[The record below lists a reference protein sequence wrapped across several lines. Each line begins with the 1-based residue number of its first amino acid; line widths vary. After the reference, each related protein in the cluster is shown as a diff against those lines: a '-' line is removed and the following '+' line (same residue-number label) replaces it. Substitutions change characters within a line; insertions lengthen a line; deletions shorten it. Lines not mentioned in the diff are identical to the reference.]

1 MNANV
6 KTIRFN
12 MANHSKKVMLY
23 ILNNLSNY
31 THNSRIVIRK
41 KPETETIC
49 SQVNVNVSNFNKI
62 TTCISKLVKQTQ
74 TISKVSKA
82 NFKVNHVLLL
92 VPPLIVLTNT
102 RFNSQVLKHS
112 SVLEVPVGFMSKS
125 KNNEHF
131 YNQLLRSKTI
141 NCIPTGLDNSTSLI
155 KSIKACLGIS
165 SSESPTNNI
174 LGKELK
180 QFQSGTKLNKENFS
194 PEVMHK
200 QLISFVEGYWFALE
214 GVILQN
220 SSWKPYWY
228 IGFCI
233 FTVWLVYNAKLTMS
247 TFSPNI
253 THSTTKFNNAKGAE
267 EAKEKMK
274 KYIVEFFKTP
284 DKFTVLSGK
293 LPRGVLLVGLTATG
307 TTLLAKAEMAGEA
320 RVPFFYTTC
329 LGSEFDEVCVGAEAR
344 RVRELFRRA
353 KVNTPCV
360 IFIDEIGRQRTTSA
374 IAHRRTNDTIYQLL
388 PEKDGLNNRAGM
400 FVLGARNRK
409 VDLDEAL
416 MRSGRFDVEVTVLV
430 PDFREVLEFYLG
442 IVKCQHVDIEKLA
455 RGTTNFTGADME
467 LSVNQVAGAE
477 HGTTEHLEFTRDS
490 SLLEPESLSNVTD
503 EDTNRI
509 TAYHE
514 GGRHHAPLLHKVPI
528 ITRGQSLRHSAYIQ
542 DRDILPH
549 VTRSQLLMGSRD
561 VTLARRAAE
570 VVFGPDSVTWGA
582 SGDQKK
588 ATLQATTMMRRWGK
602 SEVVGLVTY
611 SDLFLT
617 SPEVRFS

>member
-1 MNANV
+1 MNAYV
-6 KTIRFN
+6 KTISFN
-12 MANHSKKVMLY
+12 MANHSKKVVLY
-23 ILNNLSNY
+23 IINNLSNY
-31 THNSRIVIRK
+31 THNFRIVTRK

-49 SQVNVNVSNFNKI
+49 SQVNVNVSTVNKI
-62 TTCISKLVKQTQ
+62 TTSISKLVKQTQ

-102 RFNSQVLKHS
+102 RFDSQVLNQS
-112 SVLEVPVGFMSKS
+112 SIMEIPVEFMSKS
-125 KNNEHF
+125 QHNEHF

-141 NCIPTGLDNSTSLI
+141 NCIATGIDNNTSLI
-155 KSIKACLGIS
+155 KSIKAYLGIS
-165 SSESPTNNI
+165 SSENPTNNN
-174 LGKELK
+174 LGKELR
-180 QFQSGTKLNKENFS
+180 QFQSGSKLNKENFS
-194 PEVMHK
+194 LEVIHK
-200 QLISFVEGYWFALE
+200 QLISFVEGYWFVLE

-247 TFSPNI
+247 MCTFSPNI
-253 THSTTKFNNAKGAE
+253 TQCNTKFDDAKGAE
-267 EAKEKMK
+267 EAKQKMK
-274 KYIVEFFKTP
+274 KFIVEFLKTP
-284 DKFTVLSGK
+284 EKFTVLSGK
-293 LPRGVLLVGLTATG
+293 LPRGVLLVGLTGSG

-320 RVPFFYTTC
+320 RVPFFYTTG
-329 LGSEFDEVCVGAEAR
+329 LGSEFDEVCVGVEAR
-344 RVRELFRRA
+344 RVRELF
-353 KVNTPCV
+353 
-360 IFIDEIGRQRTTSA
+360 
-374 IAHRRTNDTIYQLL
+374 DTIYQLL
-388 PEKDGLNNRAGM
+388 PEKDGFNNRAGM

-409 VDLDEAL
+409 VDLDEAH
-416 MRSGRFDVEVTVLV
+416 MRSGRFNVEVTVLV

-442 IVKCQHVDIEKLA
+442 IVKRQHVDIEKLA
-455 RGTTNFTGADME
+455 RGTTNFTGADIE
-467 LSVNQVAGAE
+467 LSVNQAAGAE
-477 HGTTEHLEFTRDS
+477 HGTTEHLEFIRDS
-490 SLLEPESLSNVTD
+490 SLMGPESLSDVTD

-514 GGRHHAPLLHKVPI
+514 GGYHHAPPLHKVPI
-528 ITRGQSLRHSAYIQ
+528 TTRGQSLGHNAYIQ

-570 VVFGPDSVTWGA
+570 EAVFGPDSVTWGA

-602 SEVVGLVTY
+602 SEEVGLVTY

>member
-1 MNANV
+1 MNAYV

-12 MANHSKKVMLY
+12 MADHGKKVILY
-23 ILNNLSNY
+23 IINNLSNY
-31 THNSRIVIRK
+31 THNSRIVTWK
-41 KPETETIC
+41 KPGTETMC
-49 SQVNVNVSNFNKI
+49 SQVNVNVSTFNII
-62 TTCISKLVKQTQ
+62 TTSISKLVKQTQ
-74 TISKVSKA
+74 TISKLSKA

-102 RFNSQVLKHS
+102 RFNSQVLNHS
-112 SVLEVPVGFMSKS
+112 SILEGPVGFMSKS
-125 KNNEHF
+125 QNNEHF
-131 YNQLLRSKTI
+131 YNQILRSKSI
-141 NCIPTGLDNSTSLI
+141 NCIETGMDNNTSLV
-155 KSIKACLGIS
+155 KSIKAYLGSS
-165 SSESPTNNI
+165 SSENPTNSN
-174 LGKELK
+174 LGKELR
-180 QFQSGTKLNKENFS
+180 QFQSGTKMNKENIS
-194 PEVMHK
+194 PEVIHK
-200 QLISFVEGYWFALE
+200 PLISFVEGYGFALE
-214 GVILQN
+214 GVILHN

-247 TFSPNI
+247 MCTFSPNI
-253 THSTTKFNNAKGAE
+253 THSTTKFDDAIGAE
-267 EAKEKMK
+267 EAKQKMK
-274 KYIVEFFKTP
+274 KYIEEFLKTP
-284 DKFTVLSGK
+284 EKFTVLSGK
-293 LPRGVLLVGLTATG
+293 LPRGVLLVGLPGTG

-320 RVPFFYTTC
+320 GVPFFYTTC
-329 LGSEFDEVCVGAEAR
+329 LGSEFDEVCVGVEAR

-374 IAHRRTNDTIYQLL
+374 ITHRRTNDTIFQLL
-388 PEKDGLNNRAGM
+388 PEKDGFNNRAGM

-430 PDFREVLEFYLG
+430 PDFREVLDFYLG
-442 IVKCQHVDIEKLA
+442 IVKHQHVDIEKLA
-455 RGTTNFTGADME
+455 RGTTNFTGADIE
-467 LSVNQVAGAE
+467 LSVNQAAGAE

-490 SLLEPESLSNVTD
+490 SLMGPESLSNMTD

-514 GGRHHAPLLHKVPI
+514 GGHHAPPLHKVHI
-528 ITRGQSLRHSAYIQ
+528 STKGKGQSL

-561 VTLARRAAE
+561 VTLARHTDEE
-570 VVFGPDSVTWGA
+570 VVFGPDSVTWEA

-588 ATLQATTMMRRWGK
+588 ATPMQANTMMRRSGK
-602 SEVVGLVTY
+602 SAAVGPVTY
-611 SDLFLT
+611 SDLFLA

>member
-1 MNANV
+1 
-6 KTIRFN
+6 
-12 MANHSKKVMLY
+12 MANHSKKVILY

-92 VPPLIVLTNT
+92 VPPLIVITNT
-102 RFNSQVLKHS
+102 RFNSQVLNHS
-112 SVLEVPVGFMSKS
+112 SILEVPVGFMSKS
-125 KNNEHF
+125 QNNEHF

-141 NCIPTGLDNSTSLI
+141 NCIATGLDNNTSLI
-155 KSIKACLGIS
+155 KSIKAYLGIS
-165 SSESPTNNI
+165 CSENPTKNN
-174 LGKELK
+174 LGKELQ
-180 QFQSGTKLNKENFS
+180 QFQSGTKLKKENFS
-194 PEVMHK
+194 LEVMHK
-200 QLISFVEGYWFALE
+200 QLISFVEGYWSALE

-220 SSWKPYWY
+220 SSWKPCWY

-233 FTVWLVYNAKLTMS
+233 FTVWLVYNAKLAMTMS
-247 TFSPNI
+247 NI
-253 THSTTKFNNAKGAE
+253 THSTTKFDDAQGAE
-267 EAKEKMK
+267 EAKQKMK
-274 KYIVEFFKTP
+274 KYTVEFLKTP

-320 RVPFFYTTC
+320 GVPFFYTTC
-329 LGSEFDEVCVGAEAR
+329 LGSEFDEVCVGVEAR

-360 IFIDEIGRQRTTSA
+360 IFIDEIGRQRTTRA
-374 IAHRRTNDTIYQLL
+374 ITHRRTNDTIYQLL
-388 PEKDGLNNRAGM
+388 PEKDGFNNRAGM
-400 FVLGARNRK
+400 FVLGAKNRK

-430 PDFREVLEFYLG
+430 SDFREVLEFYLG
-442 IVKCQHVDIEKLA
+442 IVKRQHVDIEKLA
-455 RGTTNFTGADME
+455 RGTTNFTGAYIE

-477 HGTTEHLEFTRDS
+477 HGTTELLEFTRDI
-490 SLLEPESLSNVTD
+490 SLMRPESLSNVTD

-509 TAYHE
+509 TTYHE
-514 GGRHHAPLLHKVPI
+514 GGCHHAPPLHKVPI
-528 ITRGQSLRHSAYIQ
+528 ITRGQSLGHDAYIQ

-570 VVFGPDSVTWGA
+570 EVVFGPDSVTWGA

-588 ATLQATTMMRRWGK
+588 ATLQATMRRWGK